1 MEIVESVASIGFPAA
16 MCLVMLRWIEK
27 RDSRVYDILL
37 GLQKSISANTTA
49 IKVLTERV
57 SANEDSKK
65 HG

>member
-1 MEIVESVASIGFPAA
+1 MEFVESVASIGFPAV

-57 SANEDSKK
+57 SANEDTKK
-65 HG
+65 RG